1 MVNWDSERQAQTL
14 YFNCRTNVSDV
25 LEEPAW
31 YGLNAYQHCNG
42 AAKTIADLNGWI
54 RLRNDFA
61 SFNLSVPVVIAEFG
75 CRTNG
80 FPKIGE
86 FAAQRNW
93 LQIDALYSE
102 SYAQVFAGGVVFEYS
117 AEKRQADGSRQ
128 QVPWPYYNF
137 AEYQYGIGY
146 FSPID
151 CDHADTPCQYIPYP
165 EFDLLAQKLAQ
176 VDVSSYAETLDEY
189 QPATTVALPECP
201 TFFAPLS
208 DFVWPTD
215 TTLDETCYE
224 VGTEAPT
231 GGPLSVVMNGTTT
244 TTTAAPEPSSLS
256 MAPGGSP
263 SGNTTTTKTKMPQ
276 TTTTMDRPTLAP
288 GQSTINTNSTRAPT
302 TSTAVTAP
310 TPISNP
316 TTPPPAPSSSSLSS
330 TATPG
335 SFMVAVLFLPLLRL
349 GRLFLP

>member
-1 MVNWDSERQAQTL
+1 
-14 YFNCRTNVSDV
+14 V

-42 AAKTIADLNGWI
+42 AAKTIDDLNGWI

-61 SFNLSVPVVIAEFG
+61 SFNISVPVVIAEFG

-189 QPATTVALPECP
+189 QPATNVAVPECP
-201 TFFAPLS
+201 TFFAPLT

-215 TTLDETCYE
+215 TTPDETCYV

-231 GGPLSVVMNGTTT
+231 GGPPGVVMNGTS
-244 TTTAAPEPSSLS
+244 TAAPEPSSPS

-288 GQSTINTNSTRAPT
+288 GQSTINNSTRAPT
-302 TSTAVTAP
+302 TPSSTAVKAP
-310 TPISNP
+310 SPISNP
-316 TTPPPAPSSSSLSS
+316 TPPPASSSSSS
-330 TATPG
+330 TATPR
-335 SFMVAVLFLPLLRL
+335 SFMVAALFLLPLLLLNRPC
-349 GRLFLP
+349 LP